1 MLLTLAV
8 KEATELIKK
17 AGISGI
23 DDVYAFNI
31 PKEVVGNVDE
41 TLIRVSD
48 VSTRLELWGSNDF
61 HALNREVEVQI
72 FYKQDLDIDPEVT
85 ETALYRLFIHN
96 NWTLG
101 ENHGHTFDP
110 DTNQLMTTFYVS
122 NEKLTTN

>member
-72 FYKQDLDIDPEVT
+72 FYKQDLDVDPEVT
-85 ETALYRLFIHN
+85 ETALYRLFVRN

-101 ENHGHTFDP
+101 ENHGHTLDP